1 MAPNRSVATAGS
13 GASSRFGFDTR
24 HEMAPETAPAFAA
37 VGPARHRCASRGRLL
52 APLVV
57 GAALSTVCAPVVA
70 DPLFNP
76 LELARRISP
85 DAACTRTQVLGLCW
99 CGGTPCGY
107 RIRMYVPVAFVETVR
122 APGDS
127 LLTAALPIS
136 AGPLSTLSS
145 SRSSLDNTAEAHAWL
160 LGDAAWQLSGP
171 LPCLRCQPSDA
182 RSAPPPPSTAADLA
196 CGPASTVI
204 AALASS
210 LASGFG
216 SVLLSLAYASEADA
230 ANWRTG
236 CRDLLAI
243 DSWLPDRSGLRRWGA
258 LYPRQ
263 MRDLGT
269 PPVVYSAKT
278 AYRALSVARDQLA
291 TFPFPVDLAARMQQG
306 YPAVSTCFDVGEQPL
321 PQAPFSDRPVQ
332 TSAEGRYGWFY
343 WRPVSCCVG
352 FESLAHCAGAHP

>member
-1 MAPNRSVATAGS
+1 MSPKAAPVC
-13 GASSRFGFDTR
+13 
-24 HEMAPETAPAFAA
+24 AA
-37 VGPARHRCASRGRLL
+37 VGPPRRPRACRERLL
-52 APLVV
+52 ALLFVA
-57 GAALSTVCAPVVA
+57 AALWSAPALSA
-70 DPLFNP
+70 DPLFGP

-85 DAACTRTQVLGLCW
+85 ASACTRTEVLGLCW

-107 RIRMYVPVAFVETVR
+107 RIRMFVPVAFVETVR

-127 LLTAALPIS
+127 LLTAPLPG
-136 AGPLSTLSS
+136 ARGPLSTLSS
-145 SRSSLDNTAEAHAWL
+145 SHSSLDNTAEAHAWL
-160 LGDAAWQLSGP
+160 LGDTAWLLSGQ

-196 CGPASTVI
+196 CGASSTVV
-204 AALASS
+204 AALISD
-210 LASGFG
+210 LASGFA
-216 SVLLSLAYASEADA
+216 SVLPSLAYASEVDA

-243 DSWLPDRSGLRRWGA
+243 DSWLSERSGLRDWGS

-278 AYRALSVARDQLA
+278 AYRALSIARDQLA
-291 TFPFPVDLAARMQQG
+291 TFPFPVDLAARMQQA
-306 YPAVSTCFDVGEQPL
+306 YPDVSTCFDVGEQPL
-321 PQAPFSDRPVQ
+321 PQAPASDRPVR
-332 TSAEGRYGWFY
+332 TSEDGRYGWFY

-352 FESLAHCAGAHP
+352 LQSLAHCASAGAGPH